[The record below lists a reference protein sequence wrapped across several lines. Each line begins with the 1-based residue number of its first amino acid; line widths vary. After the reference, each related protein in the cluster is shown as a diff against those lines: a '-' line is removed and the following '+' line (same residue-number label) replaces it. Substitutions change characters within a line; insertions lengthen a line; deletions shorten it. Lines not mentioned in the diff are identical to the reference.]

1 MILTRNYDLDVIPG
15 GQPLLIRVS
24 KNDTSSTLVFS
35 LFTGKG
41 ILAVPVGANAVFR
54 GAHGRASSAG
64 VFSLDGGIPKVT
76 VDLTADMTGTE
87 GRIPFEIV
95 LTSDTY
101 TFVTAT
107 LYLDVRG

>member
-54 GAHGRASSAG
+54 GRNASESA
-64 VFSLDGGIPKVT
+64 SLSFTGAIPKVT

-95 LTSDTY
+95 LTSGAY
-101 TFVTAT
+101 TLVTAT

>member
-41 ILAVPVGANAVFR
+41 ILAVPAGANAVFR
-54 GAHGRASSAG
+54 GRNASEAAVLSFTG
-64 VFSLDGGIPKVT
+64 TIPKVT
-76 VDLTADMTGTE
+76 IDLTEAMTAAVGM
-87 GRIPFEIV
+87 IPFEIV
-95 LTSDTY
+95 LTSGSY
-101 TFVTAT
+101 TLVTAT